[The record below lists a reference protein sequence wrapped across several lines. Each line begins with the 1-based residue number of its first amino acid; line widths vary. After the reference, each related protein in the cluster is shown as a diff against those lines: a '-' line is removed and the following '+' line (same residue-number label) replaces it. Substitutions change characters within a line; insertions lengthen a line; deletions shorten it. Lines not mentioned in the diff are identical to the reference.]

1 MGTCSE
7 SKKSFHYAEKSRY
20 ARVRTA
26 IMAACVK
33 RRPTFS
39 GRHPGPVID
48 ANLGLLVSSEV
59 MNSPASTQS
68 PQPRSG
74 ASQAPDHFNVSA
86 EPVPNQFL
94 AWRRRVG
101 HVIDALPSSKAV
113 ESPFNGCID
122 RYTLGA
128 RLFTDCS
135 SDALLLDRSVARIST
150 DSVRD
155 YVFQVFTEGGIDAIQ
170 GGGLESRN
178 PAQASI
184 VAMDMNQ
191 PIRMHRSHCRVL
203 TFFVPRPIV
212 DAALPHAE
220 SIHGRVFTNTTPLT
234 QLMIEHVATLSKSLP
249 GMNADQATTAFDIG
263 IQLMLG
269 AFAKQA
275 KLGGNVRAAA
285 RSAMFDKAR
294 RYVQDNLYQPWLTPE
309 SVLAAVQLQRHT
321 LYRLFQHEGGLGR
334 YIRNCRLREAA
345 DELVRYPNRQVIE
358 IAYSLGFKSASDFTR
373 AFSRRYG
380 MSPQDHRIMAAQRK
394 CEPV

>member
-1 MGTCSE
+1 
-7 SKKSFHYAEKSRY
+7 
-20 ARVRTA
+20 
-26 IMAACVK
+26 MAGCMK

-39 GRHPGPVID
+39 GRHSGPVID
-48 ANLGLLVSSEV
+48 VNLDLLVSSEV
-59 MNSPASTQS
+59 MNSLASTQS
-68 PQPRSG
+68 PQPPLG
-74 ASQAPDHFNVSA
+74 ASQAPDRFDVST

-94 AWRRRVG
+94 AWRSRVG
-101 HVIDALPSSKAV
+101 HIIDALPSSKAV
-113 ESPFNGCID
+113 ESPFHGCID
-122 RYTLGA
+122 RYRLGA

-135 SDALLLDRSVARIST
+135 SNALLLDRSVARIST

-155 YVFQVFTEGGIDAIQ
+155 YVFQVFTEGGIDSIQ
-170 GGGLESRN
+170 GGGIESRN

-184 VAMDMNQ
+184 IAMDMNQ

-203 TFFVPRPIV
+203 AFFVPRSIV

-220 SIHGRVFTNTTPLT
+220 SIHGRVFANTTPLT
-234 QLMIEHVATLSKSLP
+234 QLMIEHVAALSKSLP
-249 GMNADQATTAFDIG
+249 NMSLNQATTAFDTS

-294 RYVQDNLYQPWLTPE
+294 RYVQNNLYQPWLTPE

-373 AFSRRYG
+373 SFSRSYG
-380 MSPQDHRIMAAQRK
+380 MSPQDHRIKAAQRK
-394 CEPV
+394 CEQV